1 MDSRT
6 RTCFLYE
13 TWRPAF
19 QHFSLSGSGLQG
31 PSVRVLECRVPNLP
45 KRVLTLPHA
54 FSQPVWRRFT
64 HRLPGNS
71 IYLRNHLRRGHT
83 FGGTLLL
90 RRLH

>member
-19 QHFSLSGSGLQG
+19 QHFSLSGFQDSKGRVSG
-31 PSVRVLECRVPNLP
+31 CRVPNLP

-54 FSQPVWRRFT
+54 FSQLVWGRFT

-71 IYLRNHLRRGHT
+71 IYLRNHLRRGYT
-83 FGGTLLL
+83 FGGALLL